1 MLNRIIKVAGISL
14 ATTIGLAVTANHAQA
29 FDFSFNNFDVSG
41 NTISGTFSVDDSA
54 INPGTTTNLTTSD
67 FDDWE
72 ITSVGTGG
80 TFTMYGPGGTF
91 GTHNSS
97 FFNLPSVFPGTF
109 STDGSTLSMAD
120 FLIVNTTN
128 GSIIG
133 SNNHFGGNNTSD
145 NENYS
150 RIDTVDVSSSPHVPV
165 VSSASS
171 PTAVP
176 FGVSTDLSI
185 MILGGMYGASHLRKK
200 LAANKS

>member
-1 MLNRIIKVAGISL
+1 MLNRTIKVVGISL

-29 FDFSFNNFDVSG
+29 LDFSFNNFNIGS

-54 INPGTTTNLTTSD
+54 INPGTTTNLTISD

-72 ITSVGTGG
+72 ITSVGSGG

-91 GTHNSS
+91 GTPNSS
-97 FFNLPSVFPGTF
+97 FLDGFNFGYPEDF
-109 STDGSTLSMAD
+109 STDGSSLTMSG
-120 FLIVNTTN
+120 FLLVDSLDRNFN
-128 GSIIG
+128 Q
-133 SNNHFGGNNTSD
+133 NYFGGRTSND
-145 NENYS
+145 FNFSQINGAPGE
-150 RIDTVDVSSSPHVPV
+150 SSSPQLPV
-165 VSSASS
+165 VSSANS

-185 MILGGMYGASHLRKK
+185 VILGGMYGASHLRKK